1 MVRCTRDI
9 NHSREK
15 EFQASL
21 GLRESSSLPG
31 ITPPRV
37 SFDPTNR
44 KEPHSG
50 QAVGENILRLVT
62 EMKNPWVR
70 IGVEAWS
77 LGLEASSVIGLRA
90 LKIAAGG
97 ASAAAETRLMFVE
110 KIEAGWAI
118 QGKALTGALGL
129 TAHGATARTLAHY
142 RRKVRSNQRRLAE
155 E

>member
-1 MVRCTRDI
+1 M
-9 NHSREK
+9 
-15 EFQASL
+15 
-21 GLRESSSLPG
+21 
-31 ITPPRV
+31 
-37 SFDPTNR
+37 
-44 KEPHSG
+44 
-50 QAVGENILRLVT
+50 T

-77 LGLEASSVIGLRA
+77 LGLKASSVIGPRA